1 MKTVLLLALSM
12 LLQEP
17 TMTGHTREV
26 SSIAISPNGKLI
38 ASGSV
43 DLTVKIWDTASKECL
58 ASMEGHDGEVKALAF
73 SPDGKSLASGEM
85 YKKVKIWD
93 TATHKET
100 VMFTEVEGSVTGL
113 VYSVDGKRLFGSCKD
128 SFARVWTIGSL
139 ADAKKLAHSYP
150 VNGIAISP
158 DGKLVATMDDGGNVS
173 LWNTATLLKS
183 KTLKH
188 ASTGNSVAFSAD
200 GKLLVSCGDEKLK
213 LWEVATGTEKGA
225 IKAEANAAAFT
236 PDGAT
241 IVVGTQDSKVLYLN
255 SSDLSLKFKSEKH
268 ERPVTGVVITPD
280 GKTAFTSSMD
290 YTLRVWG
297 IR

>member
-1 MKTVLLLALSM
+1 MKTLLILALSM
-12 LLQEP
+12 MLQEP

-26 SSIAISPNGKLI
+26 SSIAMSPNGKLI

-43 DLTVKIWDTASKECL
+43 DLTVKVWDTASKECL

-73 SPDGKSLASGEM
+73 SPDGKFLASGEM

-93 TATHKET
+93 TATYKET
-100 VMFTEVEGSVTGL
+100 NMYTDIEGSLTGL
-113 VYSVDGKRLFGSCKD
+113 VYSIDGKRLFASSKD

-150 VNGIAISP
+150 VNGIAMSP

-173 LWNTATLLKS
+173 LWNTTTLLKS

-188 ASTGNSVAFSAD
+188 STEGRSVAFSAD
-200 GKLLVSCGDEKLK
+200 SKSLVSVGDDKLI
-213 LWEVATGTEKGA
+213 LWDVATGTEKAA
-225 IKAEANAAAFT
+225 IKAEANTAAFT
-236 PDGAT
+236 PDGMT
-241 IVVGTQDSKVLYLN
+241 IVVGTQDNLVLYLN
-255 SSDLSLKFKSEKH
+255 TADLSLKFKSAKH

>member
-1 MKTVLLLALSM
+1 MKTILLLALTFVA
-12 LLQEP
+12 QEP

-26 SSIAISPNGKLI
+26 SSIAIAPNGKMI

-43 DLTVKIWDTASKECL
+43 DLTVKIWDTATKECL

-73 SPDGKSLASGEM
+73 SPDGKFLASGEM

-100 VMFTEVEGSVTGL
+100 TMYTDIEGAVTGL
-113 VYSVDGKRLFGSCKD
+113 VYSVDGKRLFGSSKD

-158 DGKLVATMDDGGNVS
+158 DGKLLATMDDGGNVS
-173 LWNTATLLKS
+173 LWNTTTLLKS

-188 ASTGNSVAFSAD
+188 STEGRGVAFSAD
-200 GKLLVSCGDEKLK
+200 GKLLVSVGDDKLK
-213 LWEVATGTEKGA
+213 LWDVATGTEKAG
-225 IKAEANAAAFT
+225 IKAEANTATFT

-241 IVVGTQDSKVLYLN
+241 IVVGTQDNLVLYLN
-255 SSDLSLKFKSEKH
+255 AADLGLKFKSDKH

-297 IR
+297 IK

>member
-1 MKTVLLLALSM
+1 MKTLLLLALTFIA
-12 LLQEP
+12 QDP

-26 SSIAISPNGKLI
+26 SSIAMTANGKLI

-43 DLTVKIWDTASKECL
+43 DLTVRIWDTATKECL
-58 ASMEGHDGEVKALAF
+58 ASLEGHDGEVKALAF
-73 SPDGKSLASGEM
+73 SPDGKYLASGEM
-85 YKKVKIWD
+85 YKKVKTWD

-100 VMFTEVEGSVTGL
+100 HMYTDIEGAVTGL
-113 VYSVDGKRLFGSCKD
+113 VYSTDGKRLFGSSKD
-128 SFARVWTIGSL
+128 SFARVWTIGSP

-150 VNGIAISP
+150 VNGITISP
-158 DGKLVATMDDGGNVS
+158 DGKLLATMDDGGNVS

-200 GKLLVSCGDEKLK
+200 GKLLVSCGDEKIK
-213 LWEVATGTEKGA
+213 LWEVATGTEKA
-225 IKAEANAAAFT
+225 TLKAEANAAAFT
-236 PDGAT
+236 PDGTT
-241 IVVGTQDSKVLYLN
+241 IVVGTQDNLVLYLN
-255 SSDLSLKFKSEKH
+255 ATDLSLKFKSEKH
-268 ERPVTGVVITPD
+268 ERPVTGVVISPD

-297 IR
+297 IK